1 MHAMSG
7 LLHTRPA
14 KMEFPALKP
23 PQSGAPAW
31 IFFFAEAQET
41 SAKFFPNLLT
51 HTLKLVAVRVSEN
64 TLVTGNKAKKM
75 FYLTRNKWYQGEH
88 LGFEFL

>member
-14 KMEFPALKP
+14 EWSFLLSNLHNQELQPGFL
-23 PQSGAPAW
+23 
-31 IFFFAEAQET
+31 FFAEAQET
-41 SAKFFPNLLT
+41 SAKFFPNPLT

-64 TLVTGNKAKKM
+64 TLVTGNKAKEY
-75 FYLTRNKWYQGEH
+75 FT
-88 LGFEFL
+88 